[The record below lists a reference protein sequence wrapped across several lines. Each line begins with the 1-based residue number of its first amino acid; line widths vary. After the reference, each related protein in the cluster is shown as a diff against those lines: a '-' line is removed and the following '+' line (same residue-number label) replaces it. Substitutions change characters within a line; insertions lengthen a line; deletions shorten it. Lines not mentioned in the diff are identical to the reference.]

1 MTKSIYD
8 AFGTDTNLEQN
19 GIEVDYGD
27 YGTFTIARSGGAN
40 QKYTRLLEAKSR
52 PYRRQIAA
60 GNIDIELMNGII
72 QQVMARTIVLGWD
85 NVYDRDGKKIKF
97 TTDACIKLFKD
108 LPDLYEFLRDESQML
123 ANYLILELE
132 EDAKN

>member
-8 AFGTDTNLEQN
+8 VLGTDNNLEQN

-40 QKYTRLLEAKSR
+40 KKYTRLLEAKSR
-52 PYRRQIAA
+52 SHRRQIAA
-60 GNIDIELMNGII
+60 GNVDIDLIDNIL
-72 QQVMARTIVLGWD
+72 QQVMASTVVLGWD

-97 TTDACIKLFKD
+97 SYDACIKLFKD
-108 LPDLYEFLRDESQML
+108 LPDLYEFLRDESSIINNFL
-123 ANYLILELE
+123 VLELE